1 MQKNERISLIAAVL
15 LAAFAFSATGCG
27 KPKDGGGPP
36 QGKGA
41 PPEVSVVE
49 IKSEQVAITTEL
61 SGRTSAFL
69 IAEVRPQVGGIIQKR
84 LFTEGAE
91 VKEGDVLYQIDPALF
106 KAAYE
111 SAKAALAKAEANVP
125 PARYKAERYK
135 ELVAA
140 RAISKQEFDEA
151 DSAFKKAEA
160 DVEASKAE
168 MEKARINL
176 EYSSI
181 KAPISGR
188 IGRSSVTTGALVT
201 ANQATALATIQKLD
215 QVYVDVTQTS
225 ASLLRLKKNME
236 SGLIKKDSANQ
247 AKVKLV
253 LEDGTPYPQEGALK
267 FSDVTVDTG
276 TGSIILRSVF
286 PNPKMTLLPG
296 MYVRALIEEG
306 INENAI
312 LVPQQ
317 GVTRN
322 SKGEATSMVVNA
334 EGKVEVREL
343 KIDRA
348 VGSKWIVSEGLKA
361 GDKVIVEGLQKARP
375 GDLVKTIPF
384 GEKVEAQ
391 KNQAGQVDQV
401 DQAGSQA
408 QKASKKPEKAATG
421 AGK

>member
-15 LAAFAFSATGCG
+15 LTVAAFSVTGCG

-36 QGKGA
+36 QGS
-41 PPEVSVVE
+41 PPEVSIVE
-49 IKSEQVAITTEL
+49 IISEKVAVSTEL
-61 SGRTSAFL
+61 SGRVSAFL

-111 SAKAALAKAEANVP
+111 SAKASLAKAEANVP
-125 PARYKAERYK
+125 PSRYKAERYK

-140 RAISKQEFDEA
+140 RAISKQEFEEA
-151 DSAFKKAEA
+151 DAAFKKAEA
-160 DVEASKAE
+160 DVEASRAE

-215 QVYVDVTQTS
+215 QVYVDVTQSS
-225 ASLLRLKKNME
+225 ASLLRLKRNME

-247 AKVKLV
+247 AKIKLS
-253 LEDGTPYPQEGALK
+253 LEDGTIYPQEGLLK
-267 FSDVTVDTG
+267 FSDVSVDTG

-296 MYVRALIEEG
+296 MYVRALVEEG
-306 INENAI
+306 VNENAI

-334 EGKVEVREL
+334 EGKVEVRAL

-348 VGSKWIVSEGLKA
+348 VGSRWIVSDGLKA
-361 GDKVIVEGLQKARP
+361 GEKVIVEGLQKAHP

-384 GEKVEAQ
+384 DARSEVQ
-391 KNQAGQVDQV
+391 NNQAGQ
-401 DQAGSQA
+401 AGAQA
-408 QKASKKPEKAATG
+408 QQASKKPEKAATG

>member
-1 MQKNERISLIAAVL
+1 MQKNERIRLITAVL
-15 LAAFAFSATGCG
+15 FFAVIFTAPGCG
-27 KPKDGGGPP
+27 KSQDAGGPP

-41 PPEVSVVE
+41 PPEVVVVD
-49 IKSEQVAITTEL
+49 IKSEKVAITTEL

-91 VKEGDVLYQIDPALF
+91 VKEGDILYQIDPALF
-106 KAAYE
+106 KAAHE
-111 SAKAALAKAEANVP
+111 SAKAAVAKAEATVP
-125 PARYKAERYK
+125 PSKYKAERYK
-135 ELVAA
+135 ELVSAK
-140 RAISKQEFDEA
+140 AISRQEFDEA

-160 DVEASKAE
+160 DVDAAKAE

-176 EYSSI
+176 EYTGI

-188 IGRSSVTTGALVT
+188 IGKSTVTTGALVT
-201 ANQATALATIQKLD
+201 ANQASALATIQKLD
-215 QVYVDVTQTS
+215 SVYVDVTQS
-225 ASLLRLKKNME
+225 SSSLLRLKKNME
-236 SGLIKKDSANQ
+236 SGLIKKDAANQ
-247 AKVKLV
+247 AKIKLV
-253 LEDGTPYPQEGALK
+253 LEDGTPYPQEGVLK

-276 TGSIILRSVF
+276 TGSISLRSVF

-296 MYVRALIEEG
+296 MYVRALVEEG
-306 INENAI
+306 VNENAI

-322 SKGEATSMVVNA
+322 AKGTAIAMVVNS

-343 KIDRA
+343 KIDSA
-348 VGSKWIVSEGLKA
+348 IGSKWLVSDGLKA
-361 GDKVIVEGLQKARP
+361 GEKVIVEGLQKAHP

-384 GEKVEAQ
+384 DAKAEVQKYQAAPAQ
-391 KNQAGQVDQV
+391 Q
-401 DQAGSQA
+401 
-408 QKASKKPEKAATG
+408 ASKNSDKAATG

>member
-1 MQKNERISLIAAVL
+1 MQKNERIGIVVFAGLFFAVI
-15 LAAFAFSATGCG
+15 AFAGCG
-27 KPKDGGGPP
+27 KAKDEGGPP

-41 PPEVSVVE
+41 PPEVAVFE
-49 IKSEQVAITTEL
+49 IKTERVAITTEL

-84 LFTEGAE
+84 LFTEGSE

-111 SAKAALAKAEANVP
+111 SAKAAVAKAEANVP

-140 RAISKQEFDEA
+140 KAISRQEFDEA

-160 DVEASKAE
+160 DVDAAKAE

-176 EYSSI
+176 EYTGI

-188 IGRSSVTTGALVT
+188 IGKSSVTTGALVT

-215 QVYVDVTQTS
+215 SVYVDVTQSS

-247 AKVKLV
+247 AKIKLV
-253 LEDGTPYPQEGALK
+253 LEDGTPYPQEGVLK

-286 PNPKMTLLPG
+286 PNPQMTLLPG
-296 MYVRALIEEG
+296 MYVRALVEEG
-306 INENAI
+306 VNENAI

-322 SKGEATSMVVNA
+322 AKGSAIAMVVNS

-343 KIDRA
+343 KIDSA
-348 VGSKWIVSEGLKA
+348 IGSKWLVSDGLKA
-361 GDKVIVEGLQKARP
+361 GEKVIVEGLQKAHP

-384 GEKVEAQ
+384 DAKAEA
-391 KNQAGQVDQV
+391 KK
-401 DQAGSQA
+401 DQAGPA
-408 QKASKKPEKAATG
+408 QQVSKNSDKAATG